1 MFPEVDPVLGPE
13 MRSTGEVL
21 GLAGNFGEAFFKAQ
35 EATQTVLPLSGTVL
49 ITVNNRDKEEAV
61 DVAREFER
69 AGFSII
75 ATAGTG
81 AVLAEHGISCGTIN
95 KQGEGRPDILD
106 AITNSEI
113 DFVINTPSSTQE
125 SAVDDSYI
133 RKAAHQGPRALH
145 DDARRRHGKRPGHPG
160 GQGRER
166 GKRHVVAGHPRHDR
180 VGHRHTEQSRNP
192 IARKMGFLSF

>member
-69 AGFSII
+69 AGFSIV
-75 ATAGTG
+75 ATAGTWAWAEARG
-81 AVLAEHGISCGTIN
+81 ANIPYAF
-95 KQGEGRPDILD
+95 GEKG
-106 AITNSEI
+106 
-113 DFVINTPSSTQE
+113 
-125 SAVDDSYI
+125 
-133 RKAAHQGPRALH
+133 
-145 DDARRRHGKRPGHPG
+145 RRRRTFSTRCG
-160 GQGRER
+160 EA
-166 GKRHVVAGHPRHDR
+166 VAPLR
-180 VGHRHTEQSRNP
+180 
-192 IARKMGFLSF
+192 FF